1 MLFPESMSLTSL
13 VLLHSARLVPSQQ
26 APRDGS
32 TLPTQG
38 WGRSTHYHTQLC
50 VCVGGVC

>member
-38 WGRSTHYHTQLC
+38 WGHGTH
-50 VCVGGVC
+50 